1 MYTDLASKYPAGLA
15 SEPKLADLMN
25 EVAAVIPGSWMV
37 VGQQLGLEQ
46 GILNGIA
53 LNNPG
58 NANHCYSHVFTRWKN
73 QNSTAHPYTWSTIL
87 QALESPAV
95 LQKALAS
102 TIMQRY
108 QFTTQ
113 GIWGEL

>member
-46 GILNGIA
+46 GILEGIA

-58 NANHCYSHVFTRWKN
+58 NSNHCYSAVFTRWRN
-73 QNSTAHPYTWSTIL
+73 RSSTSHPYTWSTIL
-87 QALESPAV
+87 QALESKAV
-95 LQKALAS
+95 EQNELAS
-102 TIMQRY
+102 TIMQ
-108 QFTTQ
+108 

>member
-25 EVAAVIPGSWMV
+25 EVAAVIPDRWRD
-37 VGQQLGLEQ
+37 VGLQLGLEQ

-58 NANHCYSHVFTRWKN
+58 NSNHCYSDVFTRWRN
-73 QNSTAHPYTWSTIL
+73 QNSTDYPYTWSTIL
-87 QALESPAV
+87 QALESKAV
-95 LQKALAS
+95 EQNELAS
-102 TIMQRY
+102 TIMQ
-108 QFTTQ
+108 